1 MINDRSVVKFAQI
14 CTNHEND
21 GNIVK
26 LHKLVDFVR

>member
-14 CTNHEND
+14 CTEND